1 VLFLAQSWALWN
13 TRNKLA
19 IEKKVISN
27 PADII
32 YKILLLL
39 QLWSIKF
46 KSREKEGLNWMAREL
61 RELYVQLKPPAP

>member
-32 YKILLLL
+32 YKIIILL
-39 QLWSIKF
+39 QLWSLKF
-46 KSREKEGLNWMAREL
+46 KAREKEGLNWMAQEL
-61 RELYVQLKPPAP
+61 RELYVHLKPSAT